1 MPLVHQVQVWLT
13 FLERIFS
20 DAYDESDREIGNLME
35 IRDFHHK
42 YVVTTNRDD
51 VQTIEGIQVIHIVD
65 FLLQEKW

>member
-1 MPLVHQVQVWLT
+1 
-13 FLERIFS
+13 
-20 DAYDESDREIGNLME
+20 ME

-42 YVVTTNRDD
+42 YVVTTNRND